1 MPALHTI
8 VCATLIACG
17 TPKRIAIPLLAAGQ
31 FDAATTVYMHNNC
44 DRCAERNPV
53 MAPYSKTPAMLPAT
67 WVGDNLTL
75 YLVRRYSKRHQKMQK
90 AIIIGVTVMHVY
102 LGYHNIGLTK
112 RLGH

>member
-1 MPALHTI
+1 
-8 VCATLIACG
+8 
-17 TPKRIAIPLLAAGQ
+17 
-31 FDAATTVYMHNNC
+31 MHNNC